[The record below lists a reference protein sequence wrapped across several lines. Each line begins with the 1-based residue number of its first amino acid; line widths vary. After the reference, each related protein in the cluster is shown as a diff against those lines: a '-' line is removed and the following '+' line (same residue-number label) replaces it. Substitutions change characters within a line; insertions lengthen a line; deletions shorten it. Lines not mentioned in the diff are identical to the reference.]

1 MNSLKTCEVLVN
13 TFKWTEKQGLRMQV
27 HSHFK
32 KPNECIY
39 ISLFNMSSEILGIQ
53 NVFETKLTLTE

>member
-1 MNSLKTCEVLVN
+1 
-13 TFKWTEKQGLRMQV
+13 MQV

-39 ISLFNMSSEILGIQ
+39 IPLFNMSSEILGIQ